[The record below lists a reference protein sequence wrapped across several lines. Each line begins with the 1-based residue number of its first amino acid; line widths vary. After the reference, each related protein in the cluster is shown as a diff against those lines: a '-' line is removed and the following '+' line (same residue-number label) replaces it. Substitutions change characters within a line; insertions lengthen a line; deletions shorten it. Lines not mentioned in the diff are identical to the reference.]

1 MAGFSAKRCGQML
14 AGRFRLYLRSTRTY
28 VALAYV
34 IVMAA
39 TATIAFRRHAATFGQ
54 VFNAFEPFVYFFSNV
69 ATVALPAGGI
79 FIALCDVARL
89 SPDSLYTLIRCRRS
103 EWWVAELL
111 FTMIVTVCFYIIML
125 LFSMLLVMSDSYLKD
140 TWSVFSSASAYGHSN
155 LSLIATAYSTP
166 ITAALFT
173 LLFQTLHA
181 FTLVQITMT
190 ANIVTNRGRGA
201 ALAVM
206 VEIVCYCMSLFGMS
220 WFRPFSIFDR
230 SLLMMNGMNTA
241 MTWQTIAFYALLF
254 AIAIVIQKTALKRYC
269 FVSSK
274 SE

>member
-1 MAGFSAKRCGQML
+1 MAGFSARRCRHML
-14 AGRFRLYLRSTRTY
+14 VGRFRIYLRSARTY
-28 VALAYV
+28 IAFAYGM
-34 IVMAA
+34 VMAA
-39 TATIAFRRHAATFGQ
+39 VATMFFVRRAAYSVE
-54 VFNAFEPFVYFFSNV
+54 VFNAFEPFVYFFSSPPLV
-69 ATVALPAGGI
+69 ILPMAGVI
-79 FIALCDVARL
+79 MALCDAAHL
-89 SPDSLYTLIRCRRS
+89 SHDSLYRLIRCRRS
-103 EWWVAELL
+103 EWWIAELL
-111 FTMIVTVCFYIIML
+111 FTAIVTVCFHIVVL
-125 LFSMLLVMSDSYLKD
+125 LFSMLLVMSDSYVAD
-140 TWSVFSSASAYGHSN
+140 TWSVFATAPAYGN
-155 LSLIATAYSTP
+155 GGLPLIAASYGTP
-166 ITAALFT
+166 ATAALFT

-230 SLLMMNGMNTA
+230 SLLITNGMNTA

-254 AIAIVIQKTALKRYC
+254 AIAIVIQKAALKRYC

>member
-1 MAGFSAKRCGQML
+1 
-14 AGRFRLYLRSTRTY
+14 
-28 VALAYV
+28 
-34 IVMAA
+34 
-39 TATIAFRRHAATFGQ
+39 
-54 VFNAFEPFVYFFSNV
+54 
-69 ATVALPAGGI
+69 
-79 FIALCDVARL
+79 
-89 SPDSLYTLIRCRRS
+89 
-103 EWWVAELL
+103 
-111 FTMIVTVCFYIIML
+111 
-125 LFSMLLVMSDSYLKD
+125 
-140 TWSVFSSASAYGHSN
+140 
-155 LSLIATAYSTP
+155 
-166 ITAALFT
+166 T

-201 ALAVM
+201 ALAAM

-230 SLLMMNGMNTA
+230 SLLITNGMNTA
-241 MTWQTIAFYALLF
+241 MTWPTIAFYALLF